1 MEGNKASTDGLG
13 GRITAAGCQQQG
25 QQEVNGEALGGLATH
40 GTAGLLL
47 SPDEDTGS
55 TAESR
60 GDRQH
65 RLLSHHVAAFRL
77 RSPSEWSLTTTN
89 HTKFAL

>member
-65 RLLSHHVAAFRL
+65 QPPDCCHIMWQPFGSDPHPNGL
-77 RSPSEWSLTTTN
+77 
-89 HTKFAL
+89 